1 MSRSLLYS
9 AAIMLLASPM
19 LCGVTADGF
28 MWDSAAQTE
37 NAGVALEDIRGFYKL
52 MPIQTP
58 RGSHTRAMGNG
69 VVTLTFGPEPRSL
82 TIHGCRWQ
90 LSYPLQTNPKGDL
103 VLSRTDVLHI
113 IDPIL
118 RPTYIANRRIVKTI
132 ILDPGHG
139 GHDAGTNT
147 PLVRE
152 ADVALLVANKMAAQL
167 RERGYHVVL
176 THDVNRYMSD
186 QQRLDSVKNCLN
198 PIFISLHL
206 NSGRSDMQGAQTYTA
221 APANPGA
228 PKRPGNEH
236 DAANAALA
244 MTLQAAMVN
253 EAGAPDAGCHR
264 MHYSMLNSLSCPAA
278 HVELGYATNEEEAT
292 RLNTDEYQTK
302 LATALVEG
310 ITRFAA
316 VMNPEMVL
324 KARPAPVVQ
333 QQEPVKVEAPAKKAA
348 PEPKKTTRKAVR
360 RTIRRAQPKKAA
372 PSRRNN
378 RRKR

>member
-1 MSRSLLYS
+1 MSRCMLYS
-9 AAIMLLASPM
+9 AAFLLLSP
-19 LCGVTADGF
+19 LALHGVTADGA
-28 MWDSAAQTE
+28 MWDSAARAQ
-37 NAGVALEDIRGFYKL
+37 NADVSLEEIRGFYKL
-52 MPIQTP
+52 MPMQTP
-58 RGSHTRAMGNG
+58 RGSNTRAVGNG
-69 VVTLTFGPEPRSL
+69 IVSLTFGPEPRDI

-90 LSYPLQTNPKGDL
+90 LSHAVKTDDKGDL
-103 VLSRTDVLHI
+103 LLSRTDVVNL

-132 ILDPGHG
+132 VLDPGHG

-152 ADVALLVANKMAAQL
+152 ADVVLLVANKMAAIL
-167 RERGYHVVL
+167 KERGYHVLL

-186 QQRLDSVKNCLN
+186 QQRLDSVKNALN

-206 NSGRSDMQGAQTYTA
+206 NSGRSDVQGAQTYTP
-221 APANPGA
+221 APAEPGKQVLPVNA
-228 PKRPGNEH
+228 H

-244 MTLQAAMVN
+244 MSLQAAMVTG
-253 EAGAPDAGCHR
+253 AGATDAGCHR

-292 RLNTDEYQTK
+292 KLNTDEYQTK
-302 LATALVEG
+302 LATALADG
-310 ITRFAA
+310 ITRFAG

-333 QQEPVKVEAPAKKAA
+333 QPEPVKVDAPAKKAKPA
-348 PEPKKTTRKAVR
+348 PERKKRRAVR
-360 RTIRRAQPKKAA
+360 RTIREAQPKRRT
-372 PSRRNN
+372 PTRRNK
-378 RRKR
+378 RRR